1 MTSSSEET
9 PLLEPQ
15 CAQCAGTGRR
25 VLVKVRGI
33 VQGVGFRPFIY
44 QLAGRCGLNGWV
56 RNQSDGVEIQ
66 VAGPAGSVSNFIGSI
81 SSEPPPMARIVKV
94 ETTDLPYQDLDE
106 FKIIGSR
113 ALQSRSTLISPDVCT
128 CGDCLRELSDAR
140 DRRFRYPFI
149 NCTNCGPRYTI
160 IKDIPYDRDKTTMAQ
175 FKMCPQCRSEYDNP
189 LDRRFHAQPNA
200 CWECGPQAWLEDA
213 QGNTISSRDEAI
225 LKTVALLDSGSIISI
240 KGLGGFHLAVK
251 ATDQAAVSRLRSRKI
266 REEKPFAVMFPD
278 LEEIGRY
285 CCLNSRE
292 EDLLESPARPIVLLA
307 RRPDHT
313 APVIAE
319 SVAPKNRNLGVFL
332 PYAPL
337 HFLLFENAPYRAL
350 VMTSGNQ
357 SDEPIVMNNADARS
371 RLNGIADYFLF
382 HDREIYMR
390 CDDSVTR
397 VLGDS
402 PRPMRRA
409 RGYAPMPVFLRD
421 PAPSVLGAGAELKNT
436 VCLTRGREAFLS
448 QHIGDLENLE
458 TLRSFE
464 HSIAHLERI
473 LEIEPRLIV
482 HDLHP
487 DYLNTQWALKQQ
499 DLPRMAVQHHHAH
512 IAAVMAERG
521 LDGPVIGLA
530 LDGTGLGSDGTI
542 WGGEILRV
550 DNLGFERLG
559 HFRQVLLPG
568 GAKAIKEPWRT
579 ALSYLWS
586 IYPDEVERRYA
597 DLLTVWAKRGA
608 GSGEREAEECSA
620 TQNPKL
626 KTQNSSKREAGD
638 ARIILQMLS
647 RRLNCP
653 PTSSCGRLFD
663 AAAALC
669 GIRLRVNYEGQAA
682 IELEQA
688 IEPDDGH
695 YEGRLE
701 TGGDFILIDQFPIIE
716 ALIEDVRR
724 GVPVGRIAARFHNGV
739 IRILRDAAAV
749 AAQRTGLDR
758 IALSGG
764 VFQNAYLSERLERD
778 LRAMGLEVYVH
789 IEVPA
794 NDGCISLGQA
804 WIGAQRMLEEH

>member
-1 MTSSSEET
+1 
-9 PLLEPQ
+9 
-15 CAQCAGTGRR
+15 
-25 VLVKVRGI
+25 

-66 VAGPAGSVSNFIGSI
+66 VAGPADSVRSFIGSI

-94 ETTDLPYQDLDE
+94 ETTDLPYQDLEE

-128 CGDCLRELSDAR
+128 CSDCLRELCDAQ

-175 FKMCPQCRSEYDNP
+175 FKMCPECRREYDNP

-200 CWECGPQAWLEDA
+200 CWECGPQVWLEDA
-213 QGNTISSRDEAI
+213 QRNIVASRDEA
-225 LKTVALLDSGSIISI
+225 LVKTVTLLASGAIISI

-251 ATDQAAVSRLRSRKI
+251 ATDQAAVKRLRSRKI
-266 REEKPFAVMFPD
+266 REEKPFAVMFSD
-278 LEEIGRY
+278 LEEIRRY
-285 CCLNSRE
+285 CCLNSEE
-292 EDLLESPARPIVLLA
+292 EDLLKSPARPIVLLA
-307 RRPDHT
+307 RRKDRTGP
-313 APVIAE
+313 ALAE
-319 SVAPKNRNLGVFL
+319 SVAPNNRNLGVFL

-350 VMTSGNQ
+350 VMTSGNR
-357 SDEPIVMNNADARS
+357 SDEPIVMNNEDARS
-371 RLNGIADYFLF
+371 HLNGIADYFLF
-382 HDREIYMR
+382 HDREIYVR

-397 VLGDS
+397 VLGGH

-409 RGYAPMPVFLRD
+409 RGYAPLPVFLRD
-421 PAPSVLGAGAELKNT
+421 PAPPVLGTGAELKNT

-473 LEIEPRLIV
+473 MEIEPSLIV

-487 DYLNTQWALKQQ
+487 DYLNTQWALKRQ
-499 DLPRMAVQHHHAH
+499 DLPRVAAQHHHAH

-521 LDGPVIGLA
+521 LEGPVIGLA
-530 LDGTGLGSDGTI
+530 LDGTGFGTDGTI

-559 HFRQVLLPG
+559 HFRLVPLPG

-586 IYPDEVERRYA
+586 IDPDDVERRYA
-597 DLLTVWAKRGA
+597 DLLAVWPKRDA
-608 GSGEREAEECSA
+608 GGRK
-620 TQNPKL
+620 QG
-626 KTQNSSKREAGD
+626 AGD
-638 ARIILQMLS
+638 ARVILQMLS

-653 PTSSCGRLFD
+653 LTSSCGRFFD

-669 GIRLRVNYEGQAA
+669 GIRLFVNYEGQAA

-688 IEPDDGH
+688 IEPDEEH

-701 TGGDFILIDQFPIIE
+701 TGREPFIIDQFPIME

-739 IRILRDAAAV
+739 IQILLEAAVIAAA
-749 AAQRTGLDR
+749 RTGLNR

-778 LRAMGLEVYVH
+778 LCRMGLEVYAH

-794 NDGCISLGQA
+794 NDACISLGQA
-804 WIGAQRMLEEH
+804 WIGAQKMLAAH

>member
-1 MTSSSEET
+1 MTSLSEET
-9 PLLEPQ
+9 RLLQPPSALAAE
-15 CAQCAGTGRR
+15 TGSR

-44 QLAGRCGLNGWV
+44 QLARRCGLNGWV
-56 RNQSDGVEIQ
+56 RNQSDGVEIE
-66 VAGPAGSVSNFIGSI
+66 VAGPAGPVREFIGAI
-81 SSEPPPMARIVKV
+81 SSEHPPLARIVEV
-94 ETTDLPYQDLDE
+94 ETTELPYEELE
-106 FKIIGSR
+106 GFRIISSR
-113 ALQSRSTLISPDVCT
+113 ELQSRSTLISPDVCT
-128 CGDCLRELSDAR
+128 CRDCLRELFDSQ
-140 DRRFRYPFI
+140 DRRFRHPFI

-175 FKMCPQCRSEYDNP
+175 FQMCPECRREYDNP
-189 LDRRFHAQPNA
+189 LDRRFHAQPNG
-200 CWECGPQAWLEDA
+200 CRECGPQIWLEDA
-213 QGNTISSRDEAI
+213 QRNIIAARGEV
-225 LKTVALLDSGSIISI
+225 LVKTAALLDSGSIISI

-251 ATDQAAVSRLRSRKI
+251 ATDHAAVSRLRSRKI
-266 REEKPFAVMFPD
+266 REEKPFAVMFAE
-278 LEEIGRY
+278 LEEIRRY
-285 CCLNSRE
+285 CCLNSEE
-292 EDLLESPARPIVLLA
+292 EDLLTSAARPIVVLA
-307 RRPDHT
+307 RRQDDA

-332 PYAPL
+332 PYTPL

-397 VLGDS
+397 VLGGS
-402 PRPMRRA
+402 ARPMRRA
-409 RGYAPMPVFLRD
+409 RGYAPLPVFLRD
-421 PAPSVLGAGAELKNT
+421 PVPPVLGAGAELKNT

-473 LEIEPRLIV
+473 LEIEPQLIV
-482 HDLHP
+482 HDMHP
-487 DYLNTQWALKQQ
+487 DYLNTQWALKRQ

-521 LDGPVIGLA
+521 LEGPVIGLA
-530 LDGTGLGSDGTI
+530 LDGSGFGTDGTI

-586 IYPDEVERRYA
+586 IGPDDAESRYSELLRGAGSSRRE
-597 DLLTVWAKRGA
+597 A
-608 GSGEREAEECSA
+608 GSGER
-620 TQNPKL
+620 K
-626 KTQNSSKREAGD
+626 AGD
-638 ARIILQMLS
+638 AGIILQMLS

-653 PTSSCGRLFD
+653 ETSSCGRLFD
-663 AAAALC
+663 AAAALG
-669 GIRLRVNYEGQAA
+669 GIRQYVNYEGQAA

-688 IEPDDGH
+688 IEPDDGY
-695 YEGRLE
+695 YEGGLE
-701 TGGDFILIDQFPIIE
+701 TARDCILIDQFPIIE

-724 GVPVGRIAARFHNGV
+724 GVSVGRIAARFHNGV
-739 IRILRDAAAV
+739 IQILREAAV
-749 AAQRTGLDR
+749 AAAERTGINR
-758 IALSGG
+758 IVLSGG

-778 LRAMGLEVYVH
+778 LVRMGLEVYAH

-794 NDGCISLGQA
+794 NDACISLGQA
-804 WIGAQRMLEEH
+804 WIGAQKLLAEN

>member
-1 MTSSSEET
+1 MTSSSEESRI
-9 PLLEPQ
+9 LQPQ
-15 CAQCAGTGRR
+15 CARGGETGLR

-66 VAGPAGSVSNFIGSI
+66 VAGPADSVRSFIGSI
-81 SSEPPPMARIVKV
+81 SSEPPPMARIIKV
-94 ETTDLPYQDLDE
+94 ETTDLPYQDLEE
-106 FKIIGSR
+106 FRIIGSR

-128 CGDCLRELSDAR
+128 CSDCLRELCDPR

-149 NCTNCGPRYTI
+149 NCTNCGPRYKI

-175 FKMCPQCRSEYDNP
+175 FKMCPDCLREYDNP

-200 CWECGPQAWLEDA
+200 CWECGPQVWLEDA
-213 QGNTISSRDEAI
+213 HGNIIAARDEA
-225 LKTVALLDSGSIISI
+225 LVETVTLLASGAIISV

-251 ATDQAAVSRLRSRKI
+251 ARDQAAVSRLRSRKI

-278 LEEIGRY
+278 LEEIRRY
-285 CCLNSRE
+285 CCLNSEE
-292 EDLLESPARPIVLLA
+292 EDLLKSPARPIVLLA
-307 RRPDHT
+307 RRPDRT
-313 APVIAE
+313 GPVLAE
-319 SVAPKNRNLGVFL
+319 TVAPNNRNLGVFL

-350 VMTSGNQ
+350 VMTSGNR
-357 SDEPIVMNNADARS
+357 SDEPIVMNNGDARS
-371 RLNGIADYFLF
+371 HLNGIADYFLF

-397 VLGDS
+397 VLGGH

-409 RGYAPMPVFLRD
+409 RGYAPLPVFLRD
-421 PAPSVLGAGAELKNT
+421 PAPPVLGTGAELKNT

-473 LEIEPRLIV
+473 MEIEPSLIV

-487 DYLNTQWALKQQ
+487 DYLNTQWALKRQ
-499 DLPRMAVQHHHAH
+499 DLPRMAAQHHHAH

-521 LDGPVIGLA
+521 LEGPVIGLA
-530 LDGTGLGSDGTI
+530 LDGTGFGTDGTI

-559 HFRQVLLPG
+559 HFRLVPLPG

-586 IYPDEVERRYA
+586 IDPDDVERRYA
-597 DLLTVWAKRGA
+597 DLLTVWPK
-608 GSGEREAEECSA
+608 REARSRK
-620 TQNPKL
+620 QG
-626 KTQNSSKREAGD
+626 AGD
-638 ARIILQMLS
+638 ARVILQMLS

-669 GIRLRVNYEGQAA
+669 GVRLFVNYEGQAA

-701 TGGDFILIDQFPIIE
+701 TGREPFLIDQFPIME
-716 ALIEDVRR
+716 ALIGDVRR
-724 GVPVGRIAARFHNGV
+724 GVPVGKIAARFHNGV
-739 IRILRDAAAV
+739 IQILLEAAVIAAA
-749 AAQRTGLDR
+749 RTGLNR

-778 LRAMGLEVYVH
+778 LCRMGLEVYAH

-794 NDGCISLGQA
+794 NDACISLGQA
-804 WIGAQRMLEEH
+804 WIGAQKMLAAN

>member
-1 MTSSSEET
+1 VTSLSEET
-9 PLLEPQ
+9 RLLQPP
-15 CAQCAGTGRR
+15 CAQAAETGSR

-44 QLAGRCGLNGWV
+44 QLAGRFGLNGWV
-56 RNQSDGVEIQ
+56 RNQSDGVEIE
-66 VAGPAGSVSNFIGSI
+66 VAGPAGSVRNFIGSI
-81 SSEPPPMARIVKV
+81 SSEHPPLARIVKV
-94 ETTDLPYQDLDE
+94 ETTELPYQDLE
-106 FKIIGSR
+106 GFRIISSR

-128 CGDCLRELSDAR
+128 CRDCLRELFDSQ
-140 DRRFRYPFI
+140 DRRFRHPFI

-175 FKMCPQCRSEYDNP
+175 FKMCPECRREYDNP
-189 LDRRFHAQPNA
+189 LDRRFHAQPNG
-200 CWECGPQAWLEDA
+200 CRECGPQIWLEDA
-213 QGNTISSRDEAI
+213 QRNIIAARGDA
-225 LKTVALLDSGSIISI
+225 LVKTATLLDSGSIISI

-266 REEKPFAVMFPD
+266 REEKPFAVMFPE
-278 LEEIGRY
+278 LEEIRRY
-285 CCLNSRE
+285 CYLNREE
-292 EDLLESPARPIVLLA
+292 EDLLTSPARPIVVLA
-307 RRPDHT
+307 KRPDGA

-332 PYAPL
+332 PYTPL

-357 SDEPIVMNNADARS
+357 SDEPIVMSNTDARS

-397 VLGDS
+397 VLGGHA
-402 PRPMRRA
+402 RPMRRA
-409 RGYAPMPVFLRD
+409 RGYAPLPVFLRD
-421 PAPSVLGAGAELKNT
+421 PVPPVLGAGAELKNT

-487 DYLNTQWALKQQ
+487 DYLNTQWALKRQ
-499 DLPRMAVQHHHAH
+499 DLPKMAVQHHHAH

-521 LDGPVIGLA
+521 LEGPVIGLA
-530 LDGTGLGSDGTI
+530 LDGSGFGTDGTI

-550 DNLGFERLG
+550 DKLGFERLG

-568 GAKAIKEPWRT
+568 GSKAIKEPWRT

-586 IYPDEVERRYA
+586 IGPDDVESRYA
-597 DLLTVWAKRGA
+597 ELLQGA
-608 GSGEREAEECSA
+608 GSRK
-620 TQNPKL
+620 Q
-626 KTQNSSKREAGD
+626 EAGSGD
-638 ARIILQMLS
+638 RGSGNARIILQMLS

-653 PTSSCGRLFD
+653 ETSSCGRLFD

-669 GIRLRVNYEGQAA
+669 GIRLCVNYEGQAA

-695 YEGRLE
+695 YEGGLE
-701 TGGDFILIDQFPIIE
+701 TSRDCILIDQFPIIE

-739 IRILRDAAAV
+739 IKILREAAV
-749 AAQRTGLDR
+749 IAAERTGVNR

-764 VFQNAYLSERLERD
+764 VFQNAYLSERLEGD
-778 LRAMGLEVYVH
+778 LVKMGLEVYVH

-794 NDGCISLGQA
+794 NDACISLGQA
-804 WIGAQRMLEEH
+804 WIGAQKMLAEH